1 MKVDGHCSNMSK
13 VSVVWLF
20 CPKNLRKLRLVS
32 VKQKN
37 EHRSNFGQLP
47 SHTFALERIFHSHKC
62 WTSKGP
68 LDKWN
73 SWEISKM
80 KNLNLILPGMGTEHN
95 LTSFCCSSTAVLMLS
110 LNSRVLVKV
119 RPQPEVFLRR
129 DRGPYW
135 LLFSAQTS
143 LRPVPSLKR
152 RVEYRPNLPSTRR
165 SHPTGERPPGT
176 TNSQLISPRQVC
188 RSPSLG

>member
-1 MKVDGHCSNMSK
+1 MSIAPILGNFHHTPLHLK
-13 VSVVWLF
+13 GSFILTSVELQRSLWINETRGKFQKWL
-20 CPKNLRKLRLVS
+20 
-32 VKQKN
+32 
-37 EHRSNFGQLP
+37 
-47 SHTFALERIFHSHKC
+47 
-62 WTSKGP
+62 
-68 LDKWN
+68 
-73 SWEISKM
+73 

-95 LTSFCCSSTAVLMLS
+95 LTSFCCSPTAVLLLS

-143 LRPVPSLKR
+143 PRPVPSLKR